1 VSNTHFPSR
10 YAHGAR
16 AVIARNVHA
25 PVVHVE
31 STAMDRAR
39 DRNMAIVHV
48 DHTAADV
55 TIDDEVTV
63 RDTEGPCCHA
73 VSNLVLA
80 AARSD
85 DCIDVVHT
93 SVHDEST
100 VADVVEG
107 ISSSDLSVSM
117 GSKGA
122 VDACI
127 GRDVMSLRIDC
138 HLVVSRAVQS
148 CTELIR
154 YDRRVVTARLVS
166 YSGLWGRST

>member
-1 VSNTHFPSR
+1 LNDTDIPSC
-10 YAHGAR
+10 YTHGAR
-16 AVIARNVHA
+16 VVIACDVHA

-39 DRNMAIVHV
+39 DRNMAVVHV

-55 TIDDEVTV
+55 TIDDEVSV
-63 RDTEGPCCHA
+63 RDIEEPCCHA

-93 SVHDEST
+93 SLLDKST

-107 ISSSDLSVSM
+107 ISSSDLSVSL
-117 GSKGA
+117 GDKGA
-122 VDACI
+122 VDASI
-127 GRDVMSLRIDC
+127 GRDVVSLRTHC

-154 YDRRVVTARLVS
+154 YDKRAVTARLVS